1 MKKLFKKT
9 LLISALTALCTF
21 FATSASAAT
30 AVSLWD
36 QPRIPE
42 SLIIEE

>member
-1 MKKLFKKT
+1 MKKLFRKS
-9 LLISALTALCTF
+9 LIISALTALCVL
-21 FATSASAAT
+21 FAASSSAAT
-30 AVSLWD
+30 QISIWE